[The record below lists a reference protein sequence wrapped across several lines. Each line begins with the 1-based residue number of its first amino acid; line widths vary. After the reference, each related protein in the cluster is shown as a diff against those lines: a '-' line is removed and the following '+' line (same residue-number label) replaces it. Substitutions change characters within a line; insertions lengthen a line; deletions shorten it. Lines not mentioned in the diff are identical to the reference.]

1 MSMANESEEA
11 PRDDG
16 AQRTPSDSGWS
27 LWSGGSCS
35 ITRCLD
41 QPVTAIERSRGL
53 RRPPYLQPYCAEH
66 AGARGVERVGDEL
79 VWTAAF
85 LQPRGRIS
93 SRNRQNST
101 AIADS

>member
-1 MSMANESEEA
+1 MSMANESEEV
-11 PRDDG
+11 PRDAG
-16 AQRTPSDSGWS
+16 APDRTPSDSGWS

-53 RRPPYLQPYCAEH
+53 RRPPYLQPYCAAH

-93 SRNRQNST
+93 SRRDT
-101 AIADS
+101 ATADS